1 MREIKFRA
9 WDTKNKVMFTTV
21 GIFECGDGEVTTY
34 WGSYYLMDCDKE
46 DLEIMQY
53 TGLKDKNGKEIYEGD
68 VINCLDTDTKFGKR
82 YKKMKVDFY
91 NGEFGIGDNWGHLG
105 LKHLTEIEI
114 IGNIYENQELL
125 SSN

>member
-9 WDTKNKVMFTTV
+9 WDKKEHLMFTPDYIEADS
-21 GIFECGDGEVTTY
+21 GKACACP
-34 WGSYYLMDCDKE
+34 SYESPYEYNFDYIL
-46 DLEIMQY
+46 MQY
-53 TGLKDKNGKEIYEGD
+53 TGLKDENGKEIYEGD
-68 VINCLDTDTKFGKR
+68 VINCLDTDTKFGQR

-114 IGNIYENQELL
+114 IGNIYEDPELL
-125 SSN
+125 DSKE